1 MKELMKHLKDI
12 RVLYVEDEPS
22 IREELE
28 FFLKRRVKELYL
40 AQNGEEGFEKYK
52 EHKPD
57 LVITDLQMPKLDGIG
72 MSKLIR
78 GLDKNAKIVVITA
91 FNDADY
97 LFEAIKLNISN
108 YLTKPLD
115 LKILIETLAEIAKNI
130 NLEKENK
137 KIINTFE
144 QYKSIVDERSIVSK
158 ADKNGNITYVNEP
171 FIEISGYTKD
181 ELIGNPHNIVRHED
195 TPKETFKDMWDT
207 ILSKKVW
214 SGKIKN
220 RKKNGD
226 YYIVDT
232 IIKPILDVDGE
243 IEEFIALR
251 TDITEIESSKEYFKN
266 KNEKTTTNLKETIRM
281 AKTYKDAIDK
291 SNIIIRVDLD
301 KNITFVNDAFHEI
314 SGYSKEEVIGK
325 PYSILKSPNVTTAEY
340 EELINHMVET
350 LNSGCTW
357 EGKVSNIAKDGTVF
371 HCKTTVFPLYD
382 KSGNIYEY
390 MGIRH
395 DITDIEILHRELE
408 DTQRELIYR
417 LGEVGETRSKETGNH
432 VKRVANYSRLLAKKY
447 GLSNEESTRIFAASP
462 MHDIGKI
469 GIPDSILNKPAKLD
483 DEEWKIMKTHT
494 QIGYDILKGSEREIL
509 KAAAIIS
516 YTHHEKWDGSGYPK
530 GHKGEDIHLYGRIT
544 AVADV
549 FDALGSDRVYKQA
562 WPLEKI
568 INFFNEQ
575 KGIHFDP
582 KLIDIFMDNL
592 DEFLEIRDIYK
603 D

>member
-301 KNITFVNDAFHEI
+301 KNITFVNDAF
-314 SGYSKEEVIGK
+314 SACA
-325 PYSILKSPNVTTAEY
+325 NVF
-340 EELINHMVET
+340 LSV
-350 LNSGCTW
+350 
-357 EGKVSNIAKDGTVF
+357 
-371 HCKTTVFPLYD
+371 
-382 KSGNIYEY
+382 
-390 MGIRH
+390 RH
-395 DITDIEILHRELE
+395 
-408 DTQRELIYR
+408 
-417 LGEVGETRSKETGNH
+417 K
-432 VKRVANYSRLLAKKY
+432 
-447 GLSNEESTRIFAASP
+447 
-462 MHDIGKI
+462 M
-469 GIPDSILNKPAKLD
+469 
-483 DEEWKIMKTHT
+483 
-494 QIGYDILKGSEREIL
+494 
-509 KAAAIIS
+509 
-516 YTHHEKWDGSGYPK
+516 
-530 GHKGEDIHLYGRIT
+530 
-544 AVADV
+544 
-549 FDALGSDRVYKQA
+549 
-562 WPLEKI
+562 
-568 INFFNEQ
+568 
-575 KGIHFDP
+575 
-582 KLIDIFMDNL
+582 
-592 DEFLEIRDIYK
+592 
-603 D
+603 